1 MDCHVGSCEYQTS
14 PSTPDTQLSRFQ
26 GEASQGPPHGSG
38 LLRYARNDGSEGL
51 EALLESCRAV
61 SERAAQTLKIG
72 ERNNWL
78 IDFALDHLTL
88 GHAALYAAVLEAY
101 RLTRSIF
108 AANPSGTPW
117 TASASPASN
126 NTSPLAS

>member
-1 MDCHVGSCEYQTS
+1 
-14 PSTPDTQLSRFQ
+14 
-26 GEASQGPPHGSG
+26 
-38 LLRYARNDGSEGL
+38 L

-88 GHAALYAAVLEAY
+88 GHAALYAAVLEGLPLDQVDLCRESLRHAVDGL
-101 RLTRSIF
+101 RL
-108 AANPSGTPW
+108 AGLQQYL
-117 TASASPASN
+117 
-126 NTSPLAS
+126 PLAS